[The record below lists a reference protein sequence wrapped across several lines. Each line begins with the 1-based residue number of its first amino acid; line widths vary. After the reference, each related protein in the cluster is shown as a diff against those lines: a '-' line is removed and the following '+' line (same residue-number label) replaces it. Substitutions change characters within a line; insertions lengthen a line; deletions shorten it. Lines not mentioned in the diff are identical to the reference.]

1 MKIAMILMVLLLC
14 SCGTTS
20 ELQKTDSEAKTL
32 LETLEFEPD
41 EKGCVELR
49 VSVDLN
55 PAPFFTTMGSIIYK
69 KEKNAG
75 EPNAPRCG

>member
-1 MKIAMILMVLLLC
+1 MKALFIAICLMFLF
-14 SCGTTS
+14 SCAS
-20 ELQKTDSEAKTL
+20 PLQQTDSEAKTL
-32 LETLEFEPD
+32 LETLKFEPD

-69 KEKNAG
+69 KEKNDG